1 MTEDKEIKSFK
12 LNRRYLVRRAP
23 IFDDLS
29 KKYGLIGIVILVI
42 VLLLAVLVP
51 YFINPSMFQ

>member
-12 LNRRYLVRRAP
+12 LNRRYLVRIAP
-23 IFDDLS
+23 VFDDLS

-42 VLLLAVLVP
+42 ILLLAVLVP